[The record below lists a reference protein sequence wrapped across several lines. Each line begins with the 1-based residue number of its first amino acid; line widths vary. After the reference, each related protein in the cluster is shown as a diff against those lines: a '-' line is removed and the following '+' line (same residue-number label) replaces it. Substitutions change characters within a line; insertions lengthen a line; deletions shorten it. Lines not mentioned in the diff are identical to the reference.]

1 MSIGITHTHAALSLP
16 VHLIPLI
23 DAEWTSRLVK
33 VQAEVSSRRAT
44 AAPENQG
51 HYTTV
56 LWNRWI
62 FRHVLKEAAK

>member
-1 MSIGITHTHAALSLP
+1 MSIGLTHTHTALSLP

-23 DAEWTSRLVK
+23 DTAWTSRLVK
-33 VQAEVSSRRAT
+33 VQAEVNSRRAT
-44 AAPENQG
+44 VAPENQG

-62 FRHVLKEAAK
+62 LRNLLKESAK